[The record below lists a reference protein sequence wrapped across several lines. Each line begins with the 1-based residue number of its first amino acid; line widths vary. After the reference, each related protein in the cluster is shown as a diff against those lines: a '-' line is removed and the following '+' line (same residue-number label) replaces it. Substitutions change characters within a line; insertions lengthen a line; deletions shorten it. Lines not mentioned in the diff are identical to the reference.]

1 MMKPRP
7 IQTGKGK
14 RPATKRKG
22 LFITFEGIEGCGKTT
37 QCQRLAFI
45 LRREG
50 YQVMVTREPGG
61 TLFAEKIRAL
71 LLGDSTQKLPH
82 EPLTPACEAGLVFA
96 SRAHHVTHKIVPALS
111 QGMVVL
117 CDRFSDSTLAY
128 QGYGRGLD
136 LEKLIV
142 FNDLVT
148 NWLAPDH
155 TFLFDLPAKQGLAR
169 RKKARGQNRIDKESL
184 SFHNKV
190 RRGFLALSQVNS
202 QRITVLDG
210 RRSPEVIAT
219 EISATTHSL
228 IALKLKSQRK
238 SILIPHRTRV
248 TA

>member
-1 MMKPRP
+1 MVKGR
-7 IQTGKGK
+7 QTNSK
-14 RPATKRKG
+14 RQG

-37 QCQRLAFI
+37 QCQRLALL

-61 TLFAEKIRAL
+61 TSFAEKIRTL
-71 LLGDSTQKLPH
+71 LLKDSSPKRDH

-96 SRAHHVTHKIVPALS
+96 SRAHHITHKIVPALS
-111 QGMVVL
+111 QGIVVL

-128 QGYGRGLD
+128 QGYGRGMD
-136 LEKLIV
+136 LKKLII

-148 NWLAPDH
+148 NFLTPDH
-155 TFLFDLPAKQGLAR
+155 TFVLDIPVKQGLAR

-190 RRGFLALSQVNS
+190 RRGFLALAQRHP

-210 RRSPEVIAT
+210 SKSPEAIAT
-219 EISATTHSL
+219 AVSARIHSL
-228 IALKLKSQRK
+228 INMKLKSKRK
-238 SILIPHRTRV
+238 FDLRPHRTLV